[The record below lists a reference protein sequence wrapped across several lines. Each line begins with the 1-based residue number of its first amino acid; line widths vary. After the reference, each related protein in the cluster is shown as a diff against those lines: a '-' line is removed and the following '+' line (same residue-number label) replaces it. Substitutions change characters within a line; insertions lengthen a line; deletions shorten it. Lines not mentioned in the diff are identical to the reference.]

1 MWTMASRKNYFTS
14 RRHRFLPVASNRD
27 SLALTMDSESAFEF
41 DESEIYNSGQANSFE
56 FSRSLHGR
64 GSAKKKPSSSAAP
77 ASASVPVIIPDWS
90 KILGHEYTQRNHNH
104 NHNDDNDDEDHYE
117 GYDEFERSVRVPP
130 HEFLARTRVASFS
143 VHEGVGRTLK
153 GRDLSTL
160 RNAIWA
166 KTGFQD
172 WKKKHTESSSSFSGS
187 TFVTVIDWHFFLLIL
202 RVKFTYMTRW
212 LIVRGF

>member
-1 MWTMASRKNYFTS
+1 MASRKNHFTS

-27 SLALTMDSESAFEF
+27 SLSLTMDSESAFEF
-41 DESEIYNSGQANSFE
+41 DESEIYNSGRANSFE

-64 GSAKKKPSSSAAP
+64 GSTKKKPSSSAAT
-77 ASASVPVIIPDWS
+77 ASTSLPINIPDWS
-90 KILGHEYTQRNHNH
+90 KILGDEYSQRKNNNNNDEHNE
-104 NHNDDNDDEDHYE
+104 DEDDHYE
-117 GYDEFERSVRVPP
+117 GYDEFERSGRVPP

-172 WKKKHTESSSSFSGS
+172 
-187 TFVTVIDWHFFLLIL
+187 
-202 RVKFTYMTRW
+202 
-212 LIVRGF
+212 

>member
-1 MWTMASRKNYFTS
+1 MASRKNYFTS

-64 GSAKKKPSSSAAP
+64 GSAKKNPPPRPLPPRRRCRSTSP
-77 ASASVPVIIPDWS
+77 
-90 KILGHEYTQRNHNH
+90 T
-104 NHNDDNDDEDHYE
+104 DHYE

-172 WKKKHTESSSSFSGS
+172 
-187 TFVTVIDWHFFLLIL
+187 
-202 RVKFTYMTRW
+202 
-212 LIVRGF
+212 